1 LRGATTPGNYVLP
14 PILDCFAERDRR
26 VHVDVVIGSSRWVAE
41 RVARRE
47 VSLGLAGEV
56 AWPDG
61 VLAEPFLRTR

>member
-1 LRGATTPGNYVLP
+1 
-14 PILDCFAERDRR
+14 
-26 VHVDVVIGSSRWVAE
+26 VVIGSSRWVAE